1 MSKIV
6 VSVRLIDGGLMQ
18 FDAEPNVLRRLSAL
32 ERQGL
37 RGKQLIHALFTD
49 DWGPP
54 PTVVEICGKTP
65 DGNLVEIRIPY
76 S

>member
-1 MSKIV
+1 
-6 VSVRLIDGGLMQ
+6 MQ
-18 FDAEPNVLRRLSAL
+18 FDAEPNVLLRLSTL

-37 RGKQLIHALFTD
+37 CGKQLIRALFTD
-49 DWGPP
+49 DWGLP